1 MFELMKT
8 FEMGEVSQSSLE
20 AYDSET
26 LIMTKSDI
34 IKFKEVKNIL
44 NMSNQKSWNG
54 AKKVAI
60 LEGETSEPI
69 LRLPK
74 TKLVSW

>member
-8 FEMGEVSQSSLE
+8 FEMGKVSQSSLE

-44 NMSNQKSWNG
+44 NMSNQKS
-54 AKKVAI
+54 
-60 LEGETSEPI
+60 
-69 LRLPK
+69 
-74 TKLVSW
+74 